1 MAFENNIKTLYL
13 QWKREKP
20 IYTHLM
26 KTIMINVNLLTIH
39 YIIKGTKWSII
50 LFAQKEKPIC
60 NKLNWI
66 ELN

>member
-39 YIIKGTKWSII
+39 YIIKGTK
-50 LFAQKEKPIC
+50 
-60 NKLNWI
+60 
-66 ELN
+66 